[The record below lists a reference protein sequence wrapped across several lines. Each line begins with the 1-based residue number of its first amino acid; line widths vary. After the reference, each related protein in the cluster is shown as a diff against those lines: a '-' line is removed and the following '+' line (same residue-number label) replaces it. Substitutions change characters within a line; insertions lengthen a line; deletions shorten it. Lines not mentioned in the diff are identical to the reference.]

1 MPDIPTTQFTI
12 PENRIDLGIG
22 QPSLS
27 LLPSA
32 ELREAAAHR
41 LARGDRHILQY
52 GAAQGDGYFRQTL
65 ARFLTEHH
73 GIPTEMD
80 QLLITAGA
88 SQALDLICTRL
99 ARPGDTI
106 FVEEPTYFLALLI
119 FRDHRLNVVGIPM
132 DDQGLI
138 IEALEAELRKH
149 RPVLLY
155 TIPAFHNP
163 SAVTLSAERR
173 ARLVSLSQ
181 AHGFTIVA
189 DEVYQMLHYTTA
201 PPPPLAAHISTGNV
215 LSLGSFSKILAPGL
229 RLGWIQATPARLG
242 ALLHAGLLESGG
254 GLNPFTSGIVQSVLE
269 LGLQE
274 RCLAHLKTVYAA
286 RAAALTSAVRRYLPE
301 PIEMT
306 EPAGGLFLW
315 MRLRG
320 QRDAQE
326 LLAAAERHDVSFQ
339 PGSKFSSSG
348 GLRDCLRLSFAY
360 YEPDQLVEGVM
371 RLGRAWGS

>member
-1 MPDIPTTQFTI
+1 MPAIPTTQFTI
-12 PENRIDLGIG
+12 PENQIDLGIG

-27 LLPSA
+27 LLPVA
-32 ELREAAAHR
+32 ALREAATHR
-41 LARGDRHILQY
+41 LGRDDRHFLQY
-52 GAAQGDGYFRQTL
+52 GAAQGDGYFRRTL
-65 ARFLTEHH
+65 AHFLEQHH
-73 GIPTEMD
+73 GVPTEPD

-99 ARPGDTI
+99 TQPGDTI

-119 FRDHRLNVVGIPM
+119 FRDYRLNVVGIPM
-132 DDQGLI
+132 DDQGLV

-163 SAVTLSAERR
+163 SAVTLSVERR
-173 ARLVSLSQ
+173 ARLVVLSQ
-181 AHGFTIVA
+181 THGFTIIA
-189 DEVYQMLHYTTA
+189 DEVYHLLHYTA
-201 PPPPLAAHISTGNV
+201 VPPPPLAAHISTGNV

-229 RLGWIQATPARLG
+229 RLGWIQATSARL
-242 ALLHAGLLESGG
+242 AELLHAGLLESGG

-274 RCLAHLKTVYAA
+274 SYLAHLKTVYAA
-286 RAAALTSAVRRYLPE
+286 RAAALTSAVRRHLPE
-301 PIEMT
+301 SIEVM

-326 LLAAAERHDVSFQ
+326 LLAAAVRHDVSFQ
-339 PGSKFSSSG
+339 PGSKFSSTG

-360 YEPDQLVEGVM
+360 YETDQLIEGVA
-371 RLGRAWGS
+371 RLGRAFGS

>member
-1 MPDIPTTQFTI
+1 MPTIPTTQFTI

-27 LLPSA
+27 LLPA
-32 ELREAAAHR
+32 AALREAAAHR
-41 LARGDRHILQY
+41 LGLGDRHLLQY
-52 GAAQGDGYFRQTL
+52 GANQGDGYFRRTL
-65 ARFLTEHH
+65 ACFLAQHH
-73 GIPTEMD
+73 GVPTEMD

-119 FRDHRLNVVGIPM
+119 FRDYRLNVVGIPM
-132 DDQGLI
+132 DAQGLI

-149 RPVLLY
+149 RPILLY
-155 TIPAFHNP
+155 TIPTFHNP

-173 ARLVSLSQ
+173 ARLVELSQ
-181 AHGFTIVA
+181 EHGFTIIA
-189 DEVYQMLHYTTA
+189 DEVYQMLHYTTV
-201 PPPPLAAHISTGNV
+201 PPQPFAAHIGTGNV

-229 RLGWIQATPARLG
+229 RLGWIQASPARL
-242 ALLHAGLLESGG
+242 ATLLHAGLLESGG
-254 GLNPFTSGIVQSVLE
+254 GLNPFTSGVVQSVIE

-274 RCLAHLKTVYAA
+274 TCLAHLKTVYAA
-286 RAAALTSAVRRYLPE
+286 RAAALTSAVRRYLPDA
-301 PIEMT
+301 IEVT

-326 LLAAAERHDVSFQ
+326 LLPTAERHDVSFQ

-360 YEPDQLVEGVM
+360 YETDQLIEGVA
-371 RLGRAWGS
+371 RLGRAL

>member
-1 MPDIPTTQFTI
+1 MPALPTTQFTI

-27 LLPSA
+27 LLPTPMF
-32 ELREAAAHR
+32 REAAAHR
-41 LARGDRHILQY
+41 LGRGEPHILQY
-52 GAAQGDGYFRQTL
+52 GAAQGDGYFRRTL
-65 ARFLTEHH
+65 ARFLTQHH
-73 GIPTEMD
+73 GVPAEMD

-99 ARPGDTI
+99 TRPGDTI
-106 FVEEPTYFLALLI
+106 FVEEPSYFLALLI
-119 FRDHRLNVVGIPM
+119 FRDFRLNVVGIPM

-138 IEALEAELRKH
+138 VEALEEELRKH

-163 SAVTLSAERR
+163 SGVTLSAERR
-173 ARLVSLSQ
+173 ARLVALSQ
-181 AHGFTIVA
+181 AFGFTIVA
-189 DEVYQMLHYTTA
+189 DEVYQMLHYTTV
-201 PPPPLAAHISTGNV
+201 PPPPLAAHIGTGSV

-229 RLGWIQATPARLG
+229 RLGWIQAAPARL
-242 ALLHAGLLESGG
+242 AELLHAGLLESGG
-254 GLNPFTSGIVQSVLE
+254 GLNPFTSGIVQSVIE

-274 RCLAHLKTVYAA
+274 TCLAHLTTVYAA
-286 RAAALTSAVRRYLPE
+286 RAAALTNAVRQYLPE
-301 PIEMT
+301 SVEMT

-315 MRLRG
+315 MRLRE

-326 LLAAAERHDVSFQ
+326 LLATAERHEVSFQ

-360 YEPDQLVEGVM
+360 YEIDQLIEGVA
-371 RLGRAWGS
+371 RLGRALGS

>member
-1 MPDIPTTQFTI
+1 MPALPTTQFTI
-12 PENRIDLGIG
+12 PEDLIDLGIG

-27 LLPSA
+27 LLPA
-32 ELREAAAHR
+32 AALQEAAAHR
-41 LARGDRHILQY
+41 LGLGDRHVLQY
-52 GAAQGDGYFRQTL
+52 GAAQGDGYFRRTL
-65 ARFLTEHH
+65 ARFLAQHH
-73 GIPTEMD
+73 GVPTAMD
-80 QLLITAGA
+80 QLLITSGA

-119 FRDHRLNVVGIPM
+119 FRDYQLNVVGIPM
-132 DDQGLI
+132 DDKGLI
-138 IEALEAELRKH
+138 IEALEENLRTH
-149 RPVLLY
+149 RPVFLY

-163 SAVTLSAERR
+163 SAATLSAQRR
-173 ARLVSLSQ
+173 ERLVELSQ

-189 DEVYQMLHYTTA
+189 DEVYQMLNYTTV
-201 PPPPLAAHISTGNV
+201 PPQPFAAHIGTGNV

-229 RLGWIQATPARLG
+229 RLGWIQAAPARLE

-254 GLNPFTSGIVQSVLE
+254 GLNPFTAGIVRSAIE

-274 RCLAHLKTVYAA
+274 KCLAYLKTVYAA
-286 RAAALTSAVRRYLPE
+286 RAAALTGAVRRYLPE
-301 PIEMT
+301 PIEVA

-320 QRDAQE
+320 QRDAQA
-326 LLAAAERHDVSFQ
+326 LLAAAGRHGVSFQ
-339 PGSKFSSSG
+339 PGSKFSSAG

-360 YEPDQLVEGVM
+360 YETEQLIEGVA
-371 RLGRAWGS
+371 RLGRALGS